1 MALPLLMNNNEF
13 NHALEV
19 FRNVSSNSKAV
30 SRARFLHVD
39 AHVATDVDVYIPV
52 AIAVNAPPLPGAN
65 AEVYKLPKFHVHA
78 LATFT
83 AVGMQLAHYSPKLIT
98 DPAEASQQ
106 AKHFQQFLTVLVTT
120 FPQYVYLTAAASED
134 MSGSCDTIWKDVSD
148 YLQRTHDTETAN
160 QITKTLQKA
169 LLHVPTF
176 AHVEDNTSVR
186 ALYTLFSFR
195 SPATNPELNMY
206 WADATMT
213 KKAGKITT
221 WEATITITSFTAK
234 LNSNSLAADA
244 NALAKE
250 ISHPRCSLLI
260 LSNPS
265 PNPECFTIPSS
276 PIQYHS
282 YVVLLHTSLQESST
296 PFQWPGGLTKLSNP
310 HTFASGSPGES
321 KPELLKE
328 FRRESLSRIRSR
340 KGKNK
345 SRLLVCSQGVCR
357 SSRGSNSRTP
367 SPGCRSWHSVK
378 GIKRAVKGHKG
389 SGRSRQDKKAKDE
402 ALLRLEA
409 EKLAREKAEAAAKQ
423 RVERIQRKSEA
434 DLRAH
439 RDEIHKLEQEVCKLK
454 LSARELSL
462 SMDLS
467 EQDAVAMCYGCFLDV
482 LGRAGRLEIAED
494 MICNMPFEP
503 SACKTHSDIARALRV
518 TNYINHFA
526 PDKKT
531 QSCMLLANTY
541 AAWWLWTRAI
551 GLATRAGDE
560 RALEEF
566 FEELE
571 QEQEAIEIS

>member
-1 MALPLLMNNNEF
+1 MPPSQCSTRKHLNLPSCGRLPRRLPLF
-13 NHALEV
+13 
-19 FRNVSSNSKAV
+19 
-30 SRARFLHVD
+30 
-39 AHVATDVDVYIPV
+39 
-52 AIAVNAPPLPGAN
+52 
-65 AEVYKLPKFHVHA
+65 
-78 LATFT
+78 
-83 AVGMQLAHYSPKLIT
+83 
-98 DPAEASQQ
+98 
-106 AKHFQQFLTVLVTT
+106 
-120 FPQYVYLTAAASED
+120 
-134 MSGSCDTIWKDVSD
+134 
-148 YLQRTHDTETAN
+148 
-160 QITKTLQKA
+160 
-169 LLHVPTF
+169 
-176 AHVEDNTSVR
+176 
-186 ALYTLFSFR
+186 
-195 SPATNPELNMY
+195 
-206 WADATMT
+206 
-213 KKAGKITT
+213 
-221 WEATITITSFTAK
+221 
-234 LNSNSLAADA
+234 
-244 NALAKE
+244 
-250 ISHPRCSLLI
+250 
-260 LSNPS
+260 
-265 PNPECFTIPSS
+265 
-276 PIQYHS
+276 
-282 YVVLLHTSLQESST
+282 
-296 PFQWPGGLTKLSNP
+296 
-310 HTFASGSPGES
+310 
-321 KPELLKE
+321 
-328 FRRESLSRIRSR
+328 
-340 KGKNK
+340 
-345 SRLLVCSQGVCR
+345 QGVQFKDAVTWMSELALCQR
-357 SSRGSNSRTP
+357 DQKSSERTQRQCKERKERQTCLRDRWIDHIHQKYKSP
-367 SPGCRSWHSVK
+367 STKP
-378 GIKRAVKGHKG
+378 
-389 SGRSRQDKKAKDE
+389 RSRQDKKAKDE